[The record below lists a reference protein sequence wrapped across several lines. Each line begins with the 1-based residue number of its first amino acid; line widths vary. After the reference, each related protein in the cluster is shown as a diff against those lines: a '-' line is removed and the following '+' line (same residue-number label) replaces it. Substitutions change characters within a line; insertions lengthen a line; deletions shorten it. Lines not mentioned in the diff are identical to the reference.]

1 MFRLIY
7 HATYDNEYQVEIKIA
22 LYCNHTI
29 FIFVNPAIWNIRQHL
44 KDDFY
49 WDQDDQCSKFQNYHY
64 CDRYHPHRSDAR
76 CQIASLSVSN
86 ASGSDH
92 PLSISSF
99 LQRMPQIHK
108 NWIAQ
113 TQNCHRYINTECNK
127 HRKCS
132 ECHNYK
138 NAECTN
144 TKMH

>member
-1 MFRLIY
+1 MIMS
-7 HATYDNEYQVEIKIA
+7 
-22 LYCNHTI
+22 
-29 FIFVNPAIWNIRQHL
+29 WNQDSMLLQSYNIHHCQPCDLEHKAAS

-76 CQIASLSVSN
+76 CQIASLSVSS

-99 LQRMPQIHK
+99 LHWMPQIHK

-138 NAECTN
+138 NAECKN